1 MSKPPRPPCDAWRSE
16 RCVHSIAVQE
26 YGDKPSAGV
35 CRQCDHYEGPP
46 RGLGDVI
53 HTALGL
59 PVVRT
64 IVKAVK
70 ADGCGPCAE
79 RRKRLN
85 GVK

>member
-16 RCVHSIAVQE
+16 RCVHPIAVQE
-26 YGDKPSAGV
+26 YGNRPSAGV

-59 PVVRT
+59 PVVRE

-70 ADGCGPCAE
+70 PEGCKCAE